1 MEKDKRSEVAFF
13 EMYDLV
19 KSYADS
25 HDLTP
30 NQVVSLR
37 EVWDLAYQTGV
48 THAAQDALAMVKKAT
63 STATE

>member
-1 MEKDKRSEVAFF
+1 MEQKDNRSEVAFF

-37 EVWDLAYQTGV
+37 EVWDLAYKTGV
-48 THAAQDALAMVKKAT
+48 VYATQDALAMVKAT